1 MGTRSR
7 MKAACGV
14 FLLTGVA
21 LAIEISVPGYPANNP
36 TNLDVAG
43 RLRNATAHAHALE
56 TFAEQVRQDLW
67 LMRMTLHARTTLLD
81 EDIHGEGAPLRVV
94 AERKAPLPLQCE
106 GELQLESSRHLL
118 GASGPE
124 LVEKWTQRALGR
136 DIAPESLDIAQYAV
150 HIAECVADSLDLAKD
165 LSSSGAVA
173 QLGCLHEELL
183 GAATSRVTFDAQMAM
198 SELHN
203 TIVRVNAT
211 LRALRSQ
218 KQQHSERREDST
230 EKGRPSS
237 MGTLVLPPNTM
248 QGRVTSDVLQPL
260 EFAIIRTFGGIS
272 KLLNVVRLLIGD
284 EAAHPVGNQTTEP
297 FGTNN
302 DTHRRDVRF
311 SSFFVECCFLER
323 GRAATDE
330 MASPTSIYAPQC
342 VSHWSRQRE
351 WRHWR
356 LALTHELRQR
366 DSPLGQALREVLL
379 AESASMRPATLLADI
394 DEKFE
399 ELEARM
405 LDRVRAAMSTS
416 N

>member
-1 MGTRSR
+1 MCSR
-7 MKAACGV
+7 MPAAFSALV
-14 FLLTGVA
+14 LMGVA
-21 LAIEISVPGYPANNP
+21 VAIEISVPDYPANNP

-81 EDIHGEGAPLRVV
+81 DDIHGEGAPLRVV
-94 AERKAPLPLQCE
+94 AERKAPLALECE
-106 GELQLESSRHLL
+106 GELRLESSRQLL

-124 LVEKWTQRALGR
+124 LVEKWTRHALGR
-136 DIAPESLDIAQYAV
+136 DIAPESLDIAQYTV
-150 HIAECVADSLDLAKD
+150 HIAECVIDSLDLAKD

-183 GAATSRVTFDAQMAM
+183 GAATSRVTFDAQMVM
-198 SELHN
+198 SEMHN
-203 TIVRVNAT
+203 TIVSVNAT
-211 LRALRSQ
+211 LRALRSSQ
-218 KQQHSERREDST
+218 KQQRSERREDST
-230 EKGRPSS
+230 VQGRPSS
-237 MGTLVLPPNTM
+237 AGTLVLSPNTL
-248 QGRVTSDVLQPL
+248 QGRVISDVLQPL
-260 EFAIIRTFGGIS
+260 EFAIIRMFGGIS
-272 KLLNVVRLLIGD
+272 RLLNVVRLLIGD
-284 EAAHPVGNQTTEP
+284 EAAHPVSNQTGEP

-302 DTHRRDVRF
+302 DTDRRDVRF

-366 DSPLGQALREVLL
+366 DSPLGQALRAVLL
-379 AESASMRPATLLADI
+379 AESASMRPATLLAAI